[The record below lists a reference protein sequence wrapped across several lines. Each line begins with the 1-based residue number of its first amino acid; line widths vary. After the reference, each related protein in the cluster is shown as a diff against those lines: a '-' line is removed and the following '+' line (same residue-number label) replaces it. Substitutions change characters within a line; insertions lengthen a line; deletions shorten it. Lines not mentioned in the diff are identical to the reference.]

1 MANPVYP
8 IATRLD
14 NIAANA
20 NTYFVANNSRKDLI
34 YFIPAFSK
42 PIIFKAGAGPI
53 SQNPA
58 YKSYIEGDY
67 WNSEIKSG
75 GTRGVIY
82 GDILEAFSNYSFRS
96 SRPLTQPEKDIIAN
110 YDIQGYELFASSTAN
125 YRYHGLTY
133 QNLSNP
139 SAFSIIF
146 ENNVVDSNGII
157 SPSASVPSNI
167 NYGTYCS
174 LFYLATGIYV
184 RYQKKIRPTYY
195 DLLTGFS
202 KDNRVIPPS
211 QITVSLSENTKIGF
225 YKINPL
231 ESIPNLKS
239 IDWVETTISK
249 GAGVKIDL
257 TGCVLGTM
265 VSDKPMQFPP
275 TTVNQYSYEDFLY
288 QNLDALFTKW
298 KTLANN
304 ETSLNELRLLSA
316 NNNIWSNNPITYT
329 DINYDVNHPLFK
341 VDNQRAYDWHIKPQ
355 SDGSRGTLIMDSPRT
370 IEIHAAL
377 EAAKYKAEVPAVIGT
392 GTADNPQ
399 TPAIH
404 TLGYSIAN
412 GGGQKLTEIH
422 AALEAAKYKAEVPA
436 VIGTGTTDNPQT
448 PAIHTLGY
456 SIANGGGQKL
466 NEIHTALEAAK
477 YKAEV
482 PAIIGTGTADNPQTP
497 AIHTLGYSIANG
509 GGQKLTEIHKA
520 LDAEK
525 YSKVEGSNIPRVATL
540 GHLISKI
547 SAILGY
553 RPEPDGSFTE
563 DTEKK
568 LVRKIVPS
576 TEKIDKKKIGVNNFG
591 SDGMLLK
598 RLNNRFN
605 GDKIANDECVIVK
618 DLPQLL
624 AEYQDQIN
632 LALGLQESSAVE
644 IKNNSETSRYSNQLA
659 MLSELLNLASSN
671 HDMIRA
677 ALISSL
683 IAQGQTSE
691 TIAALG
697 LPTVTKTL
705 PIDVDGK
712 ITHLP
717 YKGVAPHRS
726 ISQEVATCTQNVGIV
741 LGQLL

>member
-1 MANPVYP
+1 MPVLLGIHQYHGDTFETKDNYFPP
-8 IATRLD
+8 IALNNKGITTGADGLLPGYKITSQVAIKKLYLVYYLFINSQRQVYQ
-14 NIAANA
+14 
-20 NTYFVANNSRKDLI
+20 YFGVSSGV
-34 YFIPAFSK
+34 YSQPF
-42 PIIFKAGAGPI
+42 PIL
-53 SQNPA
+53 N
-58 YKSYIEGDY
+58 
-67 WNSEIKSG
+67 
-75 GTRGVIY
+75 
-82 GDILEAFSNYSFRS
+82 
-96 SRPLTQPEKDIIAN
+96 
-110 YDIQGYELFASSTAN
+110 STADWIALLPPN
-125 YRYHGLTY
+125 PPSGYYAVNLIGLQTYNNLGLVFYEYSGRGWPVQESVVIDVKVYGEPAPKLADPNKPCYRHL
-133 QNLSNP
+133 
-139 SAFSIIF
+139 I
-146 ENNVVDSNGII
+146 
-157 SPSASVPSNI
+157 
-167 NYGTYCS
+167 
-174 LFYLATGIYV
+174 
-184 RYQKKIRPTYY
+184 
-195 DLLTGFS
+195 TGFEL
-202 KDNRVIPPS
+202 DDRVFPTELRLTCNLGKEI
-211 QITVSLSENTKIGF
+211 NIG
-225 YKINPL
+225 YYCRNKV
-231 ESIPNLKS
+231 EKIPNLIS
-239 IDWVETTISK
+239 IDWVSLKISLI
-249 GAGVKIDL
+249 ANVPFFLDITDL
-257 TGCVLGTM
+257 VLGTLYLDTSLSLQTNGTIPYTSLLPSGL
-265 VSDKPMQFPP
+265 SD
-275 TTVNQYSYEDFLY
+275 
-288 QNLDALFTKW
+288 LFTYWNNLYKIQNP
-298 KTLANN
+298 TNLNYFN
-304 ETSLNELRLLSA
+304 ETRKIRLCAA
-316 NNNIWSNNPITYT
+316 NNNVWNNNTIIQS
-329 DINYDVNHPLFK
+329 DINYDLTHPLFA

-355 SDGSRGTLIMDSPRT
+355 TNNSVGTLIMDSPRVIEIHAALEASKYKAEVAAVIGT
-370 IEIHAAL
+370 GTAENPQTPAIHTLGYSIANGGGQKLTEIHAAL

-422 AALEAAKYKAEVPA
+422 
-436 VIGTGTTDNPQT
+436 
-448 PAIHTLGY
+448 
-456 SIANGGGQKL
+456 
-466 NEIHTALEAAK
+466 
-477 YKAEV
+477 
-482 PAIIGTGTADNPQTP
+482 
-497 AIHTLGYSIANG
+497 
-509 GGQKLTEIHKA
+509 KA
-520 LDAEK
+520 LDAGK

-568 LVRKIVPS
+568 LVRKIVAS

-605 GDKIANDECVIVK
+605 GDKIANDECVIVR

-644 IKNNSETSRYSNQLA
+644 IKNNSEVSRYSNQLA